1 MLAAPAVYWQSP
13 AHQNDREDSIQEA
26 AVTISFDDIKVK
38 YVEIAAARRMSGL
51 RIVLGAYPIP
61 GPWRESCKGV
71 YHVKG
76 LKYTPVR
83 SGDAGTSDLT
93 LGMGDTQT
101 ELIAWTGQA
110 SAPVV
115 AWNDERPR
123 AAWIDQLNL
132 AERLAPNPPLVPDDV
147 DDRVRMFGFANELLG
162 ENGLVWVKRL
172 LMVDGP
178 LKTLAAD
185 HPQRGFWVFLGDK
198 YGYSPAAA
206 EAAALRIRDI
216 VAALA
221 AQLAQ
226 QQASGRRYLIGERL
240 SALDIY
246 WAACC
251 GILDPLPP
259 EKCPMA
265 DGFRGPYGNSD
276 PRIAEALTPA
286 LRAHRDFI
294 YATHLEFPIV
304 F

>member
-1 MLAAPAVYWQSP
+1 M
-13 AHQNDREDSIQEA
+13 
-26 AVTISFDDIKVK
+26 TIELSDVK
-38 YVEIAAARRMSGL
+38 LNYVPIAQARKMSGL

-76 LKYTPVR
+76 LEYVPVR
-83 SGDAGTSDLT
+83 TGDEGSSDLT
-93 LGMGDTQT
+93 LGMNGTQS
-101 ELIAWTGQA
+101 ELIEWTGQA

-123 AAWIDQLNL
+123 SSWIDQLNL
-132 AERLAPNPPLVPDDV
+132 AERLAPNPSLIPETIE
-147 DDRVRMFGFANELLG
+147 DRVRMFGLANELLG
-162 ENGLVWVKRL
+162 ENGMIWVKRL

-178 LKTLAAD
+178 LKSLPAD
-185 HPQRGFWVFLGDK
+185 DPQRGFWIFLGNK

-206 EAAALRIRDI
+206 ER
-216 VAALA
+216 A
-221 AQLAQ
+221 AQRIEAVVTTLANQ
-226 QQASGRRYLIGERL
+226 LKSQQARGRRYLVGDRL

-251 GILDPLPP
+251 GILDPMPP
-259 EKCPMA
+259 ERCPMA
-265 DGFRGPYGNSD
+265 DGFRGAYGNTD
-276 PRIAEALTPA
+276 PRIEKALTRE

-294 YATHLEFPIV
+294 YDEHLEMPVV

>member
-1 MLAAPAVYWQSP
+1 MAIGF
-13 AHQNDREDSIQEA
+13 E
-26 AVTISFDDIKVK
+26 DIKVT
-38 YVEIAAARRMSGL
+38 YVEIAAARKMSGL

-61 GPWRESCKGV
+61 GPWREACKGV

-76 LKYTPVR
+76 LKYTAVR
-83 SGDAGTSDLT
+83 SGDAGTSDLA
-93 LGMGDTQT
+93 LGMGDTQA

-115 AWNDERPR
+115 AWHDERPR
-123 AAWIDQLNL
+123 AGWVDQLNL
-132 AERLAPNPPLVPDDV
+132 AERLAPEPALIPAGV
-147 DDRVRMFGFANELLG
+147 DDRARMFGLANELLG

-178 LKTLAAD
+178 LKTLPD
-185 HPQRGFWVFLGDK
+185 NDPQREFWMFLGNK
-198 YGYSPAAA
+198 YGYTPAAA

-221 AQLAQ
+221 TQLAS
-226 QQASGRRYLIGERL
+226 QQAAGKRYLIGDSL

-251 GILDPLPP
+251 AILDPMSP
-259 EKCPMA
+259 ERCPMA
-265 DGFRGPYGNSD
+265 DDFRGAYGNTD
-276 PRIAEALTPA
+276 PRIEAALTPA
-286 LRAHRDFI
+286 LRAHRDFV
-294 YATHLEFPIV
+294 YEQHLELPVV

>member
-1 MLAAPAVYWQSP
+1 MA
-13 AHQNDREDSIQEA
+13 IG
-26 AVTISFDDIKVK
+26 FDDIKKK
-38 YVEIAAARRMSGL
+38 YVEIADARKMSGL

-61 GPWRESCKGV
+61 GPWREACKGI

-76 LKYTPVR
+76 LTYTAVR
-83 SGDAGTSDLT
+83 TGDAGTSDLT
-93 LGMGDTQT
+93 LGMGESQS
-101 ELIAWTGQA
+101 ELLAWTGQA

-123 AAWIDQLNL
+123 ATWIDQLNL
-132 AERLAPNPPLVPDDV
+132 AERLAPNPSLVPSAV
-147 DDRVRMFGFANELLG
+147 EDRVRMFGLANELLG

-185 HPQRGFWVFLGDK
+185 DPQRGFWTFLGNK

-216 VAALA
+216 VTALGE
-221 AQLAQ
+221 QLAR
-226 QQASGRRYLIGERL
+226 QQAAGQRYFIGDRL

-251 GILDPLPP
+251 GVLDPLPP

-265 DGFRGPYGNSD
+265 DGFRGAYGNTD
-276 PRIAEALTPA
+276 PRIDQALTPA
-286 LRAHRDFI
+286 LRKHRDFI
-294 YATHLEFPIV
+294 YEKHLEFPIV

>member
-1 MLAAPAVYWQSP
+1 M
-13 AHQNDREDSIQEA
+13 
-26 AVTISFDDIKVK
+26 TIELRDVK
-38 YVEIAAARRMSGL
+38 LDYIPIAKARRMSGL

-71 YHVKG
+71 FYVKG
-76 LKYTPVR
+76 LKYVPVR
-83 SGDAGTSDLT
+83 TGNDGSSDLA
-93 LGMGDTQT
+93 LGMDGTQT
-101 ELIAWTGQA
+101 ELIEWTGQT

-123 AAWIDQLNL
+123 SSWIDQLNL
-132 AERLAPNPPLVPDDV
+132 AERLAPNPPLIPV
-147 DDRVRMFGFANELLG
+147 DIDERGRMFGLANELLG

-178 LKTLAAD
+178 LKSLSAD
-185 HPQRGFWVFLGDK
+185 DPQRAFWIFLGEK

-206 EAAALRIRDI
+206 ER
-216 VAALA
+216 A
-221 AQLAQ
+221 AQRIEAVVTAFGNQLKAQ
-226 QQASGRRYLIGERL
+226 QAHGRRYLIGDRL

-251 GILDPLPP
+251 GILDPMPP
-259 EKCPMA
+259 ERCPMA
-265 DGFRGPYGNSD
+265 DAFRGTYGNTD
-276 PRIAEALTPA
+276 PRIDKALTRE

-294 YATHLEFPIV
+294 YDEHLEMPIV

>member
-1 MLAAPAVYWQSP
+1 M
-13 AHQNDREDSIQEA
+13 
-26 AVTISFDDIKVK
+26 TIELRDVK
-38 YVEIAAARRMSGL
+38 LDYIPIAKARRMSGL

-71 YHVKG
+71 FYVKG
-76 LKYTPVR
+76 LKYVPVR
-83 SGDAGTSDLT
+83 TGNDGSSDLA
-93 LGMGDTQT
+93 LGMDGTQT
-101 ELIAWTGQA
+101 ELIEWTGQT

-123 AAWIDQLNL
+123 SSWIDQLNL
-132 AERLAPNPPLVPDDV
+132 AERLAPNPPLIPV
-147 DDRVRMFGFANELLG
+147 DIDERGRMFGLANELLG

-178 LKTLAAD
+178 LKSLSAD
-185 HPQRGFWVFLGDK
+185 DPQRAFWIFLGEK

-206 EAAALRIRDI
+206 ER
-216 VAALA
+216 A
-221 AQLAQ
+221 AQRIEAVVTAFGNQLKP
-226 QQASGRRYLIGERL
+226 QQAHGRRYLIGDRL

-251 GILDPLPP
+251 GILDPMPP
-259 EKCPMA
+259 ERCPMA
-265 DGFRGPYGNSD
+265 DAFRGTYGNTD
-276 PRIAEALTPA
+276 PRIDKALTRE

-294 YATHLEFPIV
+294 YDEHLEMPIV